1 VRFQFKGIA
10 LPGIITAILLVTY
23 PASTQTYLSLLNG
36 LLLYFGIC
44 ITHNLLNKTIL
55 IKSIYLEV
63 FALLVSAA
71 YCVMSLIKSLPGIQT
86 KKLIQILVL
95 MFITR
100 LYLASRQNYKER
112 VMSRYS
118 RK

>member
-1 VRFQFKGIA
+1 MRLQFKGIA
-10 LPGIITAILLVTY
+10 LPGIITTILLVTY
-23 PASTQTYLSLLNG
+23 PTSTQAYLSLLNG

-44 ITHNLLNKTIL
+44 ITHNLLNKAVL

-63 FALLVSAA
+63 FASLVLAA
-71 YCVMSLIKSLPGIQT
+71 YFVVSLINSLPGIQS
-86 KKLIQILVL
+86 KKLLQIVIIV
-95 MFITR
+95 FISR

-112 VMSRYS
+112 VISRYN